1 MQVTV
6 LLGATLMVAVLS
18 NMEKLAPSSAVQV
31 RLSNAKFAGSAPSV
45 TVYVPAKT
53 PSQCSVLAVPVAI
66 GDAGSTPALSFRVKL
81 SGVVSTVQPDVDGI
95 VEVKLKSWFRPR
107 GSVCLMMLILPQLL
121 MFTGCGA
128 MKSFTSAG
136 NDADERLFRNTPAAV
151 RLTAASPK
159 VAAGRDTLAIG
170 SFTVTAL
177 TAPSAS
183 PRPLRSTRLPQQ
195 GSEFAEKHW
204 LVAPVVTHRSR
215 PSTGLPLPPK
225 SNVMSRSPALRLS
238 VFGPVVVRSGC
249 ASLLISK
256 SIFAEPKTLDRS
268 QAR

>member
-1 MQVTV
+1 M
-6 LLGATLMVAVLS
+6 
-18 NMEKLAPSSAVQV
+18 
-31 RLSNAKFAGSAPSV
+31 
-45 TVYVPAKT
+45 
-53 PSQCSVLAVPVAI
+53 
-66 GDAGSTPALSFRVKL
+66 
-81 SGVVSTVQPDVDGI
+81 I
-95 VEVKLKSWFRPR
+95 VIR
-107 GSVCLMMLILPQLL
+107 PQLL

-128 MKSFTSAG
+128 TKSFTSAG
-136 NDADERLFRNTPAAV
+136 NDADERLFRNTLPNAWHVPGGNTPAAE

-159 VAAGRDTLAIG
+159 VPAGRDSLAIG
-170 SFTVTAL
+170 SVTVTPL

-195 GSEFAEKHW
+195 GRAFVEKHW
-204 LVAPVVTHRSR
+204 LVAPLVTHRSR

-249 ASLLISK
+249 ANLLISK
-256 SIFAEPKTLDRS
+256 SMFAEPKTLDRS